1 LVATSQVRAPGGPF
15 IIALGAS
22 PRRAGDLV
30 TQFASMS
37 GAPVSVVLIN
47 PAIGGASHNLSNKS
61 VVSNLVNLA
70 ARQDCVAV
78 IASPPHQSFQMP
90 MTDGQQVCRN
100 VHHPDGIMING
111 KAHDPAKK
119 ENAIFTNCLKIV
131 TSATVHDARF
141 VIEGPVSL
149 AQASPYT
156 QHGHKDH
163 AALWDTT
170 AWREFVA
177 TAGDHRVE
185 FDMCFSN
192 NDHSASAHTVSKRTT
207 QLASDAKTYP
217 YLILKFDQ
225 RWCKDK
231 RAHHHVSNRDTKL
244 LPYFNHELLGL
255 LEGRVDRA

>member
-1 LVATSQVRAPGGPF
+1 MLPELDLCLGHPGVNKTNFGNVQPRAELWAAARLARLPKPVIRYTDGPGMVAMSEMRAPGGPF

-22 PRRAGDLV
+22 PRRADDLV
-30 TQFASMS
+30 TQLASMS
-37 GAPVSVVLIN
+37 GAPVSIVLID
-47 PAIGGASHNLSNKS
+47 PTIGGASQDLSNES

-78 IASPPHQSFQMP
+78 SASPPRQSFQMP

-111 KAHDPAKK
+111 KAHDLAKK

-131 TSATVHDARF
+131 ASATVHDARF

-149 AQASPYT
+149 AQASPY
-156 QHGHKDH
+156 

-185 FDMCFSN
+185 FDMCFFN
-192 NDHSASAHTVSKRTT
+192 NDQAESAHTASKRTT
-207 QLASDAKTYP
+207 
-217 YLILKFDQ
+217 
-225 RWCKDK
+225 
-231 RAHHHVSNRDTKL
+231 
-244 LPYFNHELLGL
+244 
-255 LEGRVDRA
+255 